1 MIKNPVAI
9 LVLFTGLNFL
19 NYLDRFVVAAVL
31 PKMEKALSLSHF
43 LAGFLATVFLIGYF
57 LTSPFFGRLGDTGS
71 RKLLIALGVGIWS
84 VATVASGLATSATGL
99 IVARVFVGVG
109 EASYA
114 TLAPTVL
121 DDIAPPEKRG
131 RWLSIFYLATPIG
144 SACGFL
150 VGGAVEKAY
159 GWREAF
165 YVAGGPG
172 ILLAFLCL
180 LIAEPP
186 RTKTGPKE
194 SMVHAFKT
202 LMAKRLYRRGVFG
215 YCAYTFAIGGFSFWA
230 PSFLVDRY
238 KMELGHANFIFG
250 GITVI
255 SGAIGTVI
263 GGFLGD
269 RAVRARLATGETNES
284 AIDFATVTGN
294 LRVCAWASIVAAPL
308 AVAAF
313 LAPTVALFFGLV
325 FLCEV
330 AVFLT
335 SSPINVVILRSVPTH
350 LRASAMATSIFLIHL
365 LGDLWS
371 PPLMGKLADFMS
383 MQSAMQV
390 MPVAIL
396 VSAGIWWLSRDS
408 SERVAAAA

>member
-1 MIKNPVAI
+1 MIRNPVAI
-9 LVLFTGLNFL
+9 LILLTGLNFL

-31 PKMEKALSLSHF
+31 PKMETALGLSHF
-43 LAGFLATVFLIGYF
+43 QGGFLATIFLVGYF
-57 LTSPFFGRLGDTGS
+57 LTSPIFGRLGDTGS
-71 RKLLIALGVGIWS
+71 RKMLIAMGVAVWS
-84 VATVASGLATSATGL
+84 LATVASGFATSATSL
-99 IVARVFVGVG
+99 VVARALVGVG

-172 ILLAFLCL
+172 IVLALLCL
-180 LIAEPP
+180 AIAEPP
-186 RTKTGPKE
+186 RVVTAAKE
-194 SMVHAFKT
+194 KFLDAMKNLFAVPN
-202 LMAKRLYRRGVFG
+202 YRHGVLG

-230 PSFLVDRY
+230 PSFLVARY
-238 KMELGHANFIFG
+238 KMELGHANFVFG
-250 GITVI
+250 GVTVI
-255 SGAIGTVI
+255 TGAIGTVL

-269 RAVRARLATGETNES
+269 RAVKTRLGPEPHSEDAVER
-284 AIDFATVTGN
+284 ATVLGN

-308 AVAAF
+308 AAIAF
-313 LAPTVALFFGLV
+313 LMPTATTFFAVV
-325 FLCEV
+325 FLCEI

-335 SSPINVVILRSVPTH
+335 SSPVNVVILRSVPHH
-350 LRASAMATSIFLIHL
+350 LRASAMAISIFAIHL

-371 PPLMGKLADFMS
+371 PPLMGKLADHMP
-383 MQSAMQV
+383 MQLAMQA
-390 MPVAIL
+390 MPVAIV
-396 VSAGIWWLSRDS
+396 VSALLWWKRPST
-408 SERVAAAA
+408 APAG